1 MSLREDTCLRF
12 NPLRNLNQIS
22 SSLPVTLP
30 SLQYIS
36 AGHIVPPYPYRCSLL
51 YTSHRYKFPLCSPA
65 QFQCTCGPEPTFS
78 GLTST
83 ISPDSP
89 LKRIKNSC
97 SYSISTKLYSTQS
110 SQIGRTSA
118 ASRRIDAHGSCSIHR
133 CPYLVSSLERKISEK
148 TVTACFGVTLFVL
161 REAFGHLRLL

>member
-1 MSLREDTCLRF
+1 MAVSDLDWSP
-12 NPLRNLNQIS
+12 NIS

-51 YTSHRYKFPLCSPA
+51 YTSHRYKFPLCSLA
-65 QFQCTCGPEPTFS
+65 QFQCTCGPEPTSS

-118 ASRRIDAHGSCSIHR
+118 ASHRLDADGSCSIRR

-161 REAFGHLRLL
+161 QEAFGHLRLL